1 MNRIASQVRGKGRPK
16 LAEAAEIDRVI
27 RDAALKVLLEQGQAA
42 TLNAVAVA
50 AGLSRKTVYARYPN
64 KEELFLVVIR
74 SLMEDA
80 ESIAY
85 DASGDAEHRLLN
97 YIEAMLRIISR
108 PESKAIQH
116 LVAVN
121 PTYIAVLRAELLQTI
136 HRLFFVPLHE
146 IVSSGVERG
155 EFVVDDLDATT
166 RVIMNLILAESV
178 SHERDENGSSGD
190 EAGRAQLLANLL
202 TRGLIPRP
210 DGVVRHHE
218 GSP

>member
-64 KEELFLVVIR
+64 KEELFVVAIR
-74 SLMEDA
+74 ELIENAD
-80 ESIAY
+80 SIAY
-85 DASGDAEHRLLN
+85 DASGESEQRLLS
-97 YIEAMLRIISR
+97 YIETTLRVISR

-116 LVAVN
+116 LLVVN
-121 PTYIAVLRAELLQTI
+121 PTYIAVLRPELLQTT
-136 HRLFFVPLHE
+136 HKLFFAPLRE
-146 IVSSGVERG
+146 IVALAVERG
-155 EFVVDDLDATT
+155 EFVVDEVDATA
-166 RVIMNLILAESV
+166 RMIMNLILAESV
-178 SHERDENGSSGD
+178 ALESEQNGRSSD

-202 TRGLIPRP
+202 TRGLTPRP
-210 DGVVRHHE
+210 DGSSVML
-218 GSP
+218 